1 MRMCTSSTTIPPG
14 KLRVLRDKPG
24 MTEVDHTYTTMETYN
39 GDSGEVTIETGY
51 VLFTPSGAQAQ
62 YAICSPI
69 VDGEGNILFQER
81 LGLYDAAE
89 QPRHRPGDHPAAG
102 AHRL

>member
-1 MRMCTSSTTIPPG
+1 MYFFDNYTPG

-62 YAICSPI
+62 HAICSPI
-69 VDGEGNILFQER
+69 VDGEGNIYFKNDSAYMMR
-81 LGLYDAAE
+81 LSS
-89 QPRHRPGDHPAAG
+89 RVTRPGDHPAAG